1 MMIERGTAE
10 QMAPIH
16 AWRFLGIVVALD
28 PVFGKDAIQSLEES
42 RGGAISVT
50 ARRLAAV

>member
-1 MMIERGTAE
+1 MMIERGAAE

-28 PVFGKDAIQSLEES
+28 PVFGKDAIHGLEEGRS
-42 RGGAISVT
+42 RSIF
-50 ARRLAAV
+50 LATV